1 MPSELDSLDDLS
13 DTSSVRSDDSY
24 LQALIEWEEN
34 LDQLRDIFGMVLLP
48 LLGRYLGR
56 KWSFWGACLVF
67 FCALRPQLTYPSLRP
82 LQAARLGQ
90 GLRSRRVMRSR
101 DYIIYRNGPP
111 SASPHHQVNLHAAA
125 SVYF

>member
-1 MPSELDSLDDLS
+1 MASELDSLDDLS

-56 KWSFWGACLVF
+56 KWSFWAF
-67 FCALRPQLTYPSLRP
+67 DRYK
-82 LQAARLGQ
+82 RLGL
-90 GLRSRRVMRSR
+90 GKDFLL
-101 DYIIYRNGPP
+101 G
-111 SASPHHQVNLHAAA
+111 AS
-125 SVYF
+125 

>member
-1 MPSELDSLDDLS
+1 MASELDPLDDLS

-56 KWSFWGACLVF
+56 KWSFWAF
-67 FCALRPQLTYPSLRP
+67 DRYK
-82 LQAARLGQ
+82 RLGLSKAFLL
-90 GLRSRRVMRSR
+90 G
-101 DYIIYRNGPP
+101 
-111 SASPHHQVNLHAAA
+111 AS
-125 SVYF
+125 